1 MSEVYQK
8 YFGSGDVYSGKARM
22 MRDIKE
28 HKLTGADLSSLIDDL
43 ESNSM
48 LTGKPF
54 TPKPKE
60 AWDEDYLNWLSNGH
74 ISDYFSR
81 SYLEHYGEVASH
93 LTRKKNRLNLLIVF
107 GAAVAAA
114 FIILL
119 IWFAAHRASGAA
131 QADIPQIHSELQR
144 EDVLRAPQTK
154 PQQPGDTLYG
164 VQDLCVGEAQPD
176 TPLNT

>member
-8 YFGSGDVYSGKARM
+8 YFGSGDVSSGKAPM

-28 HKLTGADLSSLIDDL
+28 HKLAGADLSSLIDDL

-48 LTGKPF
+48 LTDKPF

-60 AWDEDYLNWLSNGH
+60 DWDEYYLNWLSNGH

-81 SYLEHYGEVASH
+81 SYLEHYGEVASY
-93 LTRKKNRLNLLIVF
+93 LTRKKNWLNLFIIF
-107 GAAVAAA
+107 GAVAAAA

-119 IWFAAHRASGAA
+119 VWFAAHRASGAA
-131 QADIPQIHSELQR
+131 QADIPQIHSELRR
-144 EDVLRAPQTK
+144 EDVLRAPQTE
-154 PQQPGDTLYG
+154 QPGDTLYG
-164 VQDLCVGEAQPD
+164 VQGLCAGEAQPG
-176 TPLNT
+176 TPLNI